1 MHRMTSTLD
10 VLRAGIADDM
20 TDDDNSRG
28 YERDETDS
36 VFRQLV
42 DQLVGGGRP
51 TAGTG
56 RGAGAGGFFGPRRVL
71 LPTTSLPYRAADEA
85 CGLCGYWTCRC
96 LTALQEQGVLPF
108 TQNTMQCERCG
119 GRFGFTPG
127 RLWKCDA
134 CTALGL

>member
-10 VLRAGIADDM
+10 VLRAGIAHDM

-42 DQLVGGGRP
+42 DQLVGGGHP
-51 TAGTG
+51 TAG
-56 RGAGAGGFFGPRRVL
+56 GAAAGGFFSPQPVLILTGP
-71 LPTTSLPYRAADEA
+71 LPYRAADDA

-96 LTALQEQGVLPF
+96 PTALQEQGALPF

-119 GRFGFTPG
+119 GRFGFSPG